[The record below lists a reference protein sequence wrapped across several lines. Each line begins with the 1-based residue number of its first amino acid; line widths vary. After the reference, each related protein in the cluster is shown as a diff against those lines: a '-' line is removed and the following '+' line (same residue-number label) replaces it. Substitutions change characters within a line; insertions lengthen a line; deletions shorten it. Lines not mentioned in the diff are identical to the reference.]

1 MKPRVYLETSVIS
14 YMTARTSRDLVVAAH
29 QRVTRDWWELAAA
42 AFELCISDY
51 VLAEISTGDE
61 GLARLRVEKVASA
74 LLLQTN
80 TDVEDLA
87 DQLILQKAVPPKA
100 RLDALHIAVC
110 AVNGIDYLL
119 TWNCKHIANAQTMHL
134 IEKACFALGYAC
146 PRLCTPLELLES

>member
-1 MKPRVYLETSVIS
+1 MKPRVYLESSVVS

-29 QRVTRDWWELAAA
+29 QQITRDWWESAS

-61 GLARLRVEKVASA
+61 DLARTRVQLVSDA
-74 LLLQTN
+74 LLLQAN
-80 TDVEDLA
+80 ADVEALA
-87 DQLILQKAVPPKA
+87 DQLILQKSVSAKA

-110 AVNGIDYLL
+110 ALNGIDYLL

-134 IEKACFALGYAC
+134 IEKTCATSGYAC